1 MKNYVVYI
9 EEKLCRGTEIEAE
22 NIEQALDKAREMYR
36 NSEIVLDS
44 NDMGTGAEIMAQEVG
59 INSEAISGESTDWND
74 L

>member
-1 MKNYVVYI
+1 MVFI

-36 NSEIVLDS
+36 NSEIVLDD
-44 NDMGTGAEIMAQEVG
+44 NDAGTGADIMAREVG
-59 INSEAISGESTDWND
+59 INGEYTINGESTDWED